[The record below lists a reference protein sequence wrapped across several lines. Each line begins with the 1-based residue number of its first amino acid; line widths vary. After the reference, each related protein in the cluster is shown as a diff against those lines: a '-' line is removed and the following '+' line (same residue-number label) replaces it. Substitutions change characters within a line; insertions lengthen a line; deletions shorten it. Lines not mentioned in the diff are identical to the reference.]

1 MATTLKQFL
10 GDKPRLEIATQNLRF
25 LPKLRRLVAE
35 EMVKLAPA
43 TSKSDLADK
52 VLKEVTKPQNMRFLF
67 GDKFSLEKKY
77 EKYFIFDHLE
87 LPINLACETFTGVP
101 NKSTYEANLTW
112 ERSVNK
118 CKTKKH
124 AGGNFFVHLSNQE
137 DKNRVYVNDPTIE
150 VSIVDN
156 ISPSLLLDA
165 SVEDRHKHNIPRGA
179 TFIKLND
186 MEVLYLFHSYQDEM
200 QKRYVLP
207 FEKVKQFAF
216 KPLHEGF
223 IQSGLQIIPREL
235 DGNEFDLNGHGD
247 RVSQKRYL
255 GNAPEVYVFDQCWRG
270 RMGKSTQMET
280 AA

>member
-10 GDKPRLEIATQNLRF
+10 SDKPRLEISTENLRF

-35 EMVKLAPA
+35 EIAKMADA
-43 TSKSDLADK
+43 TAKSDLADK
-52 VLKEVTKPQNMRFLF
+52 VLREVTKPQNMRFLF
-67 GDKFSLEKKY
+67 GDKFSLEKRY

-87 LPINLACETFTGVP
+87 LPIKLSCETFTGVP
-101 NKSTYEANLTW
+101 NKSTFEANLIW
-112 ERSVNK
+112 ERSVNT

-124 AGGNFFVHLSNQE
+124 VGGNYFVHLSNMA
-137 DKNRVYVNDPTIE
+137 DKNRVYITDPTTE
-150 VSIVDN
+150 VAIVDN
-156 ISPSLLLDA
+156 ISPSLILDET
-165 SVEDRHKHNIPRGA
+165 VKDRNKHHIPRGA

-186 MEVLYLFHSYQDEM
+186 MEVLYLFHSYQDGV

-223 IQSGLQIIPREL
+223 IQSGLQIVPREL
-235 DGNEFDLNGHGD
+235 TGTEYDLNGHGD
-247 RVSQKRYL
+247 RISQKRAL